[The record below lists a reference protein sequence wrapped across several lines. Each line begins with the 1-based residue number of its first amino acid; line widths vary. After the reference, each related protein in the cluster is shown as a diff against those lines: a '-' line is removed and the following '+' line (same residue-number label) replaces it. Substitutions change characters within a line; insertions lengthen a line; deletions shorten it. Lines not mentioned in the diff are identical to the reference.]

1 METVAATLDEIAA
14 EDPANIPAPPTF
26 PTLEEERAHR
36 KERVA
41 AGYRV
46 LARFGLDEGIAGH
59 ITARDPERPD
69 HFWTASF
76 GRYFGKVRASDL
88 ILVNDQGEVVEGEGR
103 LNRAAFAIHSEVH
116 RARPDVVGA
125 VHAHGLH
132 AKTFSTLHRTL
143 APLTQDACAFYGSH
157 ALFAD
162 YTGVVFDP
170 AEGRRIAETLGDG
183 KAVILANH
191 GHLTVGQT
199 IDAAIWWFVTMERSF
214 QSELAARAAGDP
226 VALDDE
232 TARTTAGVVGREDV
246 GWFAFQSIWER
257 IIDEQPDL
265 VR

>member
-26 PTLEEERAHR
+26 ATLAQERAYR
-36 KERVA
+36 RQRVA
-41 AGYRV
+41 AGYRT

-59 ITARDPERPD
+59 ITARDPEHPD
-69 HFWTASF
+69 SFWTAPF
-76 GRYFGKVRASDL
+76 GAYFGKVRARDL
-88 ILVNDQGEVVEGEGR
+88 IRVDGDGSIVEGRGR
-103 LNRAAFAIHSEVH
+103 LNRAAFAIHSSIH

-132 AKTFSTLHRTL
+132 GKTFSSLHRTL
-143 APLTQDACAFYGSH
+143 APLTQDSCAFYGSH

-170 AEGRRIAETLGDG
+170 AEGRRIAETLGNG

-199 IDAAIWWFVTMERSF
+199 VDSAIWWFITMERSF
-214 QSELAARAAGDP
+214 QSELIARAAGEP

-232 TARTTAGVVGREDV
+232 TARATAEVVGREDV
-246 GWFAFQSIWER
+246 GWFAFQPIWER
-257 IIDEQPDL
+257 ISAEQPDL
-265 VR
+265 AE